1 MEVMYMK
8 KREVIA
14 RYILTVYDD
23 GSIHKEKMITDEI
36 KEYVAYG
43 KITESWDRMFC
54 ILYSTIKSK
63 QFLRAIERYREREMD
78 IEYKGVIY
86 KLNYSRQLPRFTG
99 ARRLIESMK
108 EHGEYAIGSTIKYV
122 WNTED
127 EKIILTVEK

>member
-1 MEVMYMK
+1 MK

-23 GSIHKEKMITDEI
+23 GSIHKEEMINDEINDEI

-43 KITESWDRMFC
+43 KITESWDRIFC
-54 ILYSTIKSK
+54 ILYSAMKSK
-63 QFLRAIERYREREMD
+63 QFLRAIEGYREREMD

-99 ARRLIESMK
+99 ARRLIERMK